1 MSVGDHLEELRKR
14 VIYAL
19 LGVAVCTVAGLI
31 FGGKI
36 INFIE
41 LPYTA
46 VMGKDSQLQT
56 LAPAEGL
63 TSYFKIT
70 LISGLILSSPWVF
83 YHLWM
88 FVAAGLYPH
97 EKRYVNVAAP
107 FTAVLFIC
115 GAVFFLLVVAP
126 LALQFLV
133 KINKHLGLSSHW
145 TFLYYIAFVTN
156 LMLIFGIAF
165 QTPVVIF
172 FLNRTG
178 IVNLTTLCK
187 SRKYVL
193 LIIVIVSAMA
203 TPPDVISQIA
213 LAIPLYLLFELGIL
227 LSYLAARRKKT

>member
-1 MSVGDHLEELRKR
+1 MGATNKRKKHSPAMSVGDHLEELRKR

-19 LGVAVCTVAGLI
+19 VGVAVCTVAGLI
-31 FGGKI
+31 FGGQI

-46 VMGKDSQLQT
+46 VMDEDSQLQT

-63 TSYFKIT
+63 TSYFKIA

-115 GAVFFLLVVAP
+115 GAVFFCLSWRLLHC
-126 LALQFLV
+126 
-133 KINKHLGLSSHW
+133 NSS
-145 TFLYYIAFVTN
+145 
-156 LMLIFGIAF
+156 
-165 QTPVVIF
+165 
-172 FLNRTG
+172 
-178 IVNLTTLCK
+178 
-187 SRKYVL
+187 
-193 LIIVIVSAMA
+193 
-203 TPPDVISQIA
+203 
-213 LAIPLYLLFELGIL
+213 
-227 LSYLAARRKKT
+227 